1 MSKFT
6 GREDTGYLAIRRELR
21 RWIRQLPQN
30 ERGRKV
36 SHSLIELINYNM
48 TVGDSQVI
56 VIVLEGPPEDA
67 GNRLKER
74 RFG

>member
-1 MSKFT
+1 
-6 GREDTGYLAIRRELR
+6 
-21 RWIRQLPQN
+21 
-30 ERGRKV
+30 
-36 SHSLIELINYNM
+36 M

-74 RFG
+74 RFGWVSKDRIIEDVAEAWQLTTRRYIWGYKGRGRAPL